1 MSALSHLRVVATAAF
16 PANASVAME
25 HSIRR
30 ETEPIPVFGDDSVL
44 VWNLNCLGRP
54 ANANG
59 AWGRISFIGL
69 ENTWLTYAKEIAMI
83 LLNPSHPLLLNRG
96 VFLSTPPRQ
105 PRTVRSFVKCIA
117 ILQDLAKDN
126 GFPASLT
133 WWSRDDFIN
142 SIQHLQQVPQ
152 PSPQVIASVGKIAAL
167 LYTCRSVLSEG
178 GIAQHPWPNPENN
191 PLRGTQRRKP

>member
-59 AWGRISFIGL
+59 AW
-69 ENTWLTYAKEIAMI
+69 
-83 LLNPSHPLLLNRG
+83 
-96 VFLSTPPRQ
+96 
-105 PRTVRSFVKCIA
+105 
-117 ILQDLAKDN
+117 
-126 GFPASLT
+126 
-133 WWSRDDFIN
+133 
-142 SIQHLQQVPQ
+142 
-152 PSPQVIASVGKIAAL
+152 
-167 LYTCRSVLSEG
+167 
-178 GIAQHPWPNPENN
+178 
-191 PLRGTQRRKP
+191 